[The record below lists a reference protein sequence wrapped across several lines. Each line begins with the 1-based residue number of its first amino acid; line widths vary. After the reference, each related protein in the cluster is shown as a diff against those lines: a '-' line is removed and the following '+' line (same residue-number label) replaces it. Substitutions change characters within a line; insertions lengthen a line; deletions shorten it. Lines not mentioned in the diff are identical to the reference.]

1 MSTIIQIKRNSGT
14 TAPTTSDL
22 VIGEMAYA
30 YDASNDGAS
39 AKLYIE
45 ATNNAS
51 AADIH
56 LIGGKYFTD
65 LMDHTLGTTTASSA
79 LLVDSS
85 SKLDVIN
92 IDNVTINGND
102 ISSTDSNG
110 NLTLTP
116 NGTGIVSINKND
128 GFKLPVGTTGQR
140 AGSPVAGQ
148 IRYNTSL
155 STFEGYGSAWG
166 SLGGVIDVD
175 QDTKITAE
183 SAAGQDEDVL
193 TFYIGVSDSAVS
205 QLILADGVLKPTS
218 DNDIDLGTGSLE
230 FKDAYFDGTVTTDA
244 LVADTVDINAGTIDG
259 VTLGTNS
266 PITNAVIDD
275 VAINGKVITMTG
287 SSGDTAALTV
297 GANGTLAITTVDT
310 AAAAAN
316 MTLTADGTFEA
327 IGTTV
332 TLDSG
337 GAINLEPAA
346 GSAILLDGTISVDAG
361 VVTGATSI
369 TSTAFVGTLD
379 TAAQG
384 NVTSLGTLTALTVD
398 DVAIDG
404 KVVTMTGSSGDTAI
418 LTVGTNGT
426 LDITTVDTAAAA
438 ANMTLT
444 ADGTFEAVG
453 TTITLDSGGAINLE
467 PASGSAI
474 LLDGTIS
481 VDAGEVTGATSITS
495 TAFVGTLST
504 AAQGNVTSLGTLT
517 ALTVDNVAIDGKVV
531 TMTGSTDDTAVL
543 TVGTNGT
550 LSIVTTD
557 TAAAAANI
565 QITADGTVDIDSTG
579 ALTLDSG
586 AAINLEPAA
595 GSVILL
601 DGTIS
606 VDAGVVTGATSITST
621 AFVGNITGDL
631 TGTLQTAAQGNVTSL
646 GTLTGLT
653 VSGSTTLAATSF
665 GDADITNVGD
675 IQLDSITGDG
685 DTNTAITFSGS
696 DVITV
701 SVGGGNQVTFTD
713 GAIVPSSDDDLDLGT
728 GSAEFKDLY
737 LDGTAYIDTLVVDS
751 VGIDGGTVD
760 GVTIGSNAVA
770 TILSVDN
777 LRLDGN
783 TFSSTNSNGDITIAP
798 NGTGNVITSTDT
810 LQVAAAA
817 SEQANLVVT
826 GGEAAAGRVAIQAD
840 DGDDASDTWDIVTA
854 TGGTLS
860 IGNDI
865 ASKGT
870 SVAQLVLTPHATV
883 ASSTTAVVGAL
894 TVAGAT
900 TFSGTVDMNSQ
911 ATTNVNIDSGAIDG
925 VTLGSNAV
933 ITTATIDDINI
944 NGQTISTTASNNN
957 IILTPHGT
965 GDVAINSDTLSVTGT
980 EGESA
985 SLMLI
990 ADESDDASDDWAITA
1005 NTNGTLQISN
1015 DIASA
1020 GTQVAFLTLTPHATV
1035 ASSTLAALG
1044 NVTIAGNLTVSGATT
1059 SVSSTNTT
1067 ITDKLIELATG
1078 STGSASGDVG
1088 HVFER
1093 GDDANIFIGWDES
1106 ADTFIAATGTFTGA
1120 TTGNVS
1126 IASYAAAKFGSL
1138 TLTTDLA
1145 VAEGGTGVSSF
1156 TDKGIVYGDGAS
1168 ALDVTAAPGGADV
1181 TTSFQILTAGSGNG
1195 NPVWTTT
1202 IDGGTY

>member
-51 AADIH
+51 AADVHI
-56 LIGGKYFTD
+56 IGGKYFTD
-65 LMDHTLGTTTASSA
+65 LLDHSKGTLTANSA
-79 LLVDSS
+79 ILTDGS
-85 SKLDVIN
+85 SKIDVLN
-92 IDNVTINGND
+92 VDNLTLNGND
-102 ISSTDSNG
+102 VSTTNSNG

-140 AGSPVAGQ
+140 SGSPVAGQ

-193 TFYIGVSDSAVS
+193 TFYIGVSNSAVS
-205 QLILADGVLKPTS
+205 QLILADGVLKPTTN
-218 DNDIDLGTGSLE
+218 NDIDLGTGSLQ
-230 FKDAYFDGTVTTDA
+230 FKDAYFDGTITTD
-244 LVADTVDINAGTIDG
+244 LLTVSGTTNLDG
-259 VTLGTNS
+259 VIQVDNT
-266 PITNAVIDD
+266 
-275 VAINGKVITMTG
+275 
-287 SSGDTAALTV
+287 LTV
-297 GANGTLAITTVDT
+297 GVDDT
-310 AAAAAN
+310 GHDVKFFGAAA
-316 MTLTADGTFEA
+316 
-327 IGTTV
+327 
-332 TLDSG
+332 
-337 GAINLEPAA
+337 GAYMLWDE
-346 GSAILLDGTISVDAG
+346 SVDDLILAG
-361 VVTGATSI
+361 DARIVVPDSQLVLGSTAV
-369 TSTAFVGTLD
+369 TSTAAELNLLD
-379 TAAQG
+379 TAVANTVVNSKAVIYGSGGEVAGTLSTAAQP

-398 DVAIDG
+398 DVAING
-404 KVVTMTGSSGDTAI
+404 KVVTMTGSSGDTATM
-418 LTVGTNGT
+418 TVGTNGT
-426 LDITTVDTAAAA
+426 LDIVTV
-438 ANMTLT
+438 
-444 ADGTFEAVG
+444 
-453 TTITLDSGGAINLE
+453 
-467 PASGSAI
+467 
-474 LLDGTIS
+474 
-481 VDAGEVTGATSITS
+481 
-495 TAFVGTLST
+495 
-504 AAQGNVTSLGTLT
+504 
-517 ALTVDNVAIDGKVV
+517 
-531 TMTGSTDDTAVL
+531 
-543 TVGTNGT
+543 
-550 LSIVTTD
+550 D

-565 QITADGTVDIDSTG
+565 QITADGTVDIDSAG

-595 GSVILL
+595 GSAIVL

-701 SVGGGNQVTFTD
+701 SAAGSAQVTFTD
-713 GAIVPSSDDDLDLGT
+713 GGIVPSSDNDIDLGS

-737 LDGTAYIDTLVVDS
+737 LDGTANIDSLVADTAD
-751 VGIDGGTVD
+751 INGGTVD
-760 GVTIGSNAVA
+760 GVVIGGSSVA
-770 TILSVDN
+770 TQISVDN

-783 TFSSTNSNGDITIAP
+783 TFSSTDSNGNITIAP
-798 NGTGNVITSTDT
+798 NGTGNVIASTDT
-810 LQVAAAA
+810 LQIASANDEAA
-817 SEQANLVVT
+817 LLLIT
-826 GGEAAAGRVAIQAD
+826 GGEANTAGIQLQAD
-840 DGDDASDTWDIVTA
+840 ESDDASDDWTVLANTN
-854 TGGTLS
+854 GTLT

-865 ASKGT
+865 ASAGT
-870 SVAQLVLTPHATV
+870 SVAHVTLTPHATV
-883 ASSTTAVVGAL
+883 ASSTFALAGGL

-900 TFSGTVDMNSQ
+900 TFSGTVNMGSQ

-944 NGQTISTTASNNN
+944 DGQTISTTASNNN
-957 IILTPHGT
+957 IILAPHGT
-965 GDVAINSDTLSVTGT
+965 GDVAITSDTLSITGT

-985 SLMLI
+985 TLMLS

-1044 NVTIAGNLTVSGATT
+1044 NVTIAGDLTVSGSTT
-1059 SVSSTNTT
+1059 TVSSTNTT
-1067 ITDKLIELATG
+1067 IADKLVELGTG
-1078 STGSASGDVG
+1078 SSGSASGDVG

-1093 GDDANIFIGWDES
+1093 GDDANIFVGWDES

-1120 TTGNVS
+1120 STGNLS

-1156 TDKGIVYGDGAS
+1156 TDKGIVYGDGS
-1168 ALDVTAAPGGADV
+1168 NALDVTAAPGGADV
-1181 TTSFQILTAGSGNG
+1181 TTSFKILTSTTATG

>member
-45 ATNNAS
+45 ATNNAA

-65 LMDHTLGTTTASSA
+65 LMDHTLGTVTASSA

-92 IDNVTINGND
+92 VDNVTINGND
-102 ISSTDSNG
+102 ISSTNSNG

-128 GFKLPVGTTGQR
+128 GFKLPVGSTAQR
-140 AGSPVAGQ
+140 SGSPVAGQ
-148 IRYNTSL
+148 IRYNSTL

-193 TFYIGVSDSAVS
+193 TFYTGVSGTAVS
-205 QLILADGVLKPTS
+205 QMILDDGVLYPTT
-218 DNDIDLGTGSLE
+218 DDDIDLGKSDKE
-230 FKDAYFDGTVTTDA
+230 FKNAFFDGTVTTDGLTVSSTTNLDGA
-244 LVADTVDINAGTIDG
+244 IQVDNTLTVGVDDTGYDVKFFGAAAGAYMLWDESVDDLILAGAARIVVPDSQLVLGSTAVTSTAAELNLLDGSSANSVVNGKAVIYGGSGQVAGTLSTAAQPN
-259 VTLGTNS
+259 VTSVGTL
-266 PITNAVIDD
+266 TALTVDD
-275 VAINGKVITMTG
+275 VAINGKVVTMTG
-287 SSGDTAALTV
+287 SSGDTAVFTV
-297 GANGTLAITTVDT
+297 GTNGTLDIVTTDT

-316 MTLTADGTFEA
+316 IQITADGTVDIDSA
-327 IGTTV
+327 GV
-332 TLDSG
+332 LTLDSG
-337 GAINLEPAA
+337 AGINLEPAA

-369 TSTAFVGTLD
+369 TSTAFVGDL
-379 TAAQG
+379 
-384 NVTSLGTLTALTVD
+384 
-398 DVAIDG
+398 
-404 KVVTMTGSSGDTAI
+404 
-418 LTVGTNGT
+418 
-426 LDITTVDTAAAA
+426 
-438 ANMTLT
+438 
-444 ADGTFEAVG
+444 
-453 TTITLDSGGAINLE
+453 
-467 PASGSAI
+467 
-474 LLDGTIS
+474 
-481 VDAGEVTGATSITS
+481 
-495 TAFVGTLST
+495 
-504 AAQGNVTSLGTLT
+504 
-517 ALTVDNVAIDGKVV
+517 
-531 TMTGSTDDTAVL
+531 
-543 TVGTNGT
+543 
-550 LSIVTTD
+550 
-557 TAAAAANI
+557 
-565 QITADGTVDIDSTG
+565 
-579 ALTLDSG
+579 
-586 AAINLEPAA
+586 
-595 GSVILL
+595 
-601 DGTIS
+601 
-606 VDAGVVTGATSITST
+606 
-621 AFVGNITGDL
+621 TGDV

-701 SVGGGNQVTFTD
+701 SAGGSNQVTFIS
-713 GAIVPSSDDDLDLGT
+713 GGIVPSSDNAIDLGS

-737 LDGTAYIDTLVVDS
+737 LDGTANIDSLVADTAD
-751 VGIDGGTVD
+751 INGGTVD
-760 GVTIGSNAVA
+760 GVVIGGSSVA
-770 TILSVDN
+770 TQISVDN

-783 TFSSTNSNGDITIAP
+783 TFSSTNADGDITIAP
-798 NGTGNVITSTDT
+798 NGTGNVVASTDT
-810 LQVAAAA
+810 LQISAA
-817 SEQANLVVT
+817 SNEAALLLIT
-826 GGEAAAGRVAIQAD
+826 GGEANTAGIQLQAD
-840 DGDDASDTWDIVTA
+840 ESDDASDDWTVLANTN
-854 TGGTLS
+854 GTLT

-865 ASKGT
+865 ASAGT
-870 SVAQLVLTPHATV
+870 SVAHVTITPHATV
-883 ASSTTAVVGAL
+883 ASSTFALAGGL
-894 TVAGAT
+894 TVGGST
-900 TFSGTVDMNSQ
+900 TFSGTVNMGSQ

-925 VTLGSNAV
+925 VTLGTNSPVTEAQF
-933 ITTATIDDINI
+933 DDINI
-944 NGQTISTTASNNN
+944 NGQVISTTASNNN

-965 GDVAINSDTLSVTGT
+965 GDVAVNSDTLSVMGA
-980 EGESA
+980 EGETA
-985 SLMLI
+985 SLFLI

-1044 NVTIAGNLTVSGATT
+1044 NVTIAGDLTVSGSTT
-1059 SVSSTNTT
+1059 TVSSTNTT
-1067 ITDKLIELATG
+1067 IADKLVELATG
-1078 STGSASGDVG
+1078 SSGSASGDVG

-1093 GDDANIFIGWDES
+1093 GDDANIFVGWDES
-1106 ADTFIAATGTFTGA
+1106 ADTFIAATGTFTGSS
-1120 TTGNVS
+1120 TGNLS

-1156 TDKGIVYGDGAS
+1156 TDKGVVYGDGS
-1168 ALDVTAAPGGADV
+1168 NALDVTAAPGGADV
-1181 TTSFQILTAGSGNG
+1181 TTSFKILTSTTATG